1 MRLFVAV
8 RFPDEFLRGLTEC
21 QKSLKKAAAL
31 ADGWETRANFSRAE
45 NLHLTLA
52 FIGDYNDP
60 DEVLDAMEQIDFRP
74 IEISLDGVGTF
85 GDIFWAGLK
94 ENPQLAGY
102 VRRLRHGLADAG
114 IPFDKKKFNP
124 HITLVRKFSYKKG
137 DIIPVWDAPIG
148 TMTAKRISL
157 MRSDRGKNGMI
168 YTEVGYVGED

>member
-1 MRLFVAV
+1 MRLFIALQFDDDIIEELEYF
-8 RFPDEFLRGLTEC
+8 RGMLKDEGVT
-21 QKSLKKAAAL
+21 
-31 ADGWETRANFSRAE
+31 GNFTSRE

-60 DEVLDAMEQIDFRP
+60 DEVLDVMEAVNFSP
-74 IEISLDGVGTF
+74 IEISLGGVGFF
-85 GDIFWAGLK
+85 GDIFWAGIS

-124 HITLVRKFSYKKG
+124 HITLVRKFGYKKG
-137 DIIPVWDAPIG
+137 DVIPVWDAPKG

-168 YTEVGYVGED
+168 YTEVGYVGEDYG

>member
-1 MRLFVAV
+1 MRLFIALQFDDDIIEELEYF
-8 RFPDEFLRGLTEC
+8 RGMLKDEGVT
-21 QKSLKKAAAL
+21 
-31 ADGWETRANFSRAE
+31 GNFTSRE

-60 DEVLDAMEQIDFRP
+60 DGVLDVMEAVNFSP
-74 IEISLDGVGTF
+74 IEISLGGVGFF
-85 GDIFWAGLK
+85 GDIFWAGIS
-94 ENPQLAGY
+94 ENSQLAGY

-124 HITLVRKFSYKKG
+124 HITLVRKFGYKKG
-137 DIIPVWDAPIG
+137 DVIPVWDAPKG

-168 YTEVGYVGED
+168 YTEVGYVGEDYE